1 MLLEFRAGNFLSFDV
16 QQSIRTATPSIGDG
30 TSYGGCSR
38 TMTVYGPNAS
48 GKSNLVRAVG
58 IARNLALNRAVKT
71 RGLRYGEYRGMA
83 RERNSHLEFVM
94 RTGGDTLAYGFE
106 TDLGTG
112 AVSEEWLYRLSPD
125 GDVPVYEIGSDR
137 TTACGSRTAL
147 ADIAADGCVEAS
159 EVMGWLSD
167 SLVVVSGRDPK
178 VSVPVRDDFVESLG
192 RDLERLD
199 TGIGDV
205 ETIRD
210 MAFAPSNPSR
220 RHDVMVTDIRS
231 GTATMVHPDGSAS
244 ELGFVHEHGH
254 VSGLRGESHGTA
266 RLVMLLS
273 LMSVPSGER
282 TAVVDDLDMSLHMLA
297 AREVLSMSGK
307 SEGLQILCTVSETDL
322 IRCGLVGREGMAV
335 MDMLGDRGRRG
346 SRIRMVSDYG
356 DMAGNVFDD
365 YADGRYG
372 SLPIFSDPVLE

>member
-16 QQSIRTATPSIGDG
+16 QQSIRTATPSIGVG
-30 TSYGGCSR
+30 TSYGECSR

-48 GKSNLVRAVG
+48 GKSNLVRAVRT
-58 IARNLALNRAVKT
+58 ARDLALNKRVGT

-125 GDVPVYEIGSDR
+125 SDIPLYEIGSDR
-137 TTACGSRTAL
+137 TSSCGRRTSL
-147 ADIAADGCVEAS
+147 TDMAADGCREAS
-159 EVMGWLSD
+159 EVMEWLSD
-167 SLVVVSGRDPK
+167 SLVIVSGRDPK

-192 RDLERLD
+192 RSLERLD
-199 TGIGDV
+199 TGIGHV
-205 ETIRD
+205 EAVRD
-210 MAFAPSNPSR
+210 MAFAPPDPDR

-231 GTATMVHPDGSAS
+231 GTATIVHPDGGAS

-254 VSGLRGESHGTA
+254 VSGLHGESHGTA

-273 LMSVPSGER
+273 LMSVPSGVR

-297 AREVLSMSGK
+297 AREILSMSGK

-335 MDMLGDRGRRG
+335 IDMLGDRGRRG
-346 SRIRMVSDYG
+346 SRIRMVSDYR
-356 DMAGNVFDD
+356 DAAENVFDD
-365 YADGRYG
+365 YANGRYG
-372 SLPIFSDPVLE
+372 SLPIFSDPVME

>member
-1 MLLEFRAGNFLSFDV
+1 MLVEFRAGNFLSFNE
-16 QQSIRTATPSIGDG
+16 QQSIRTATPSIGVG
-30 TSYGGCSR
+30 TSCGGCST

-58 IARNLALNRAVKT
+58 IARDLALNRAVRTK
-71 RGLRYGEYRGMA
+71 GLRYGEYRGMA
-83 RERNSHLEFVM
+83 REKNSHLEFVM

-125 GDVPVYEIGSDR
+125 GDIPIYEIGSDR

-147 ADIAADGCVEAS
+147 VDMAADGCREAS

-178 VSVPVRDDFVESLG
+178 VSVPVRDDFVKSLG
-192 RDLERLD
+192 RDLERLE
-199 TGIGDV
+199 TGIDRV
-205 ETIRD
+205 EAVRD
-210 MAFAPSNPSR
+210 MAFAPSDPSR

-254 VSGLRGESHGTA
+254 VSGLHCESHGTA

-297 AREVLSMSGK
+297 VREVLSISKK
-307 SEGLQILCTVSETDL
+307 SEGLQMLCTVSETDL

-335 MDMLGDRGRRG
+335 IDMLGDRGRRG
-346 SRIRMVSDYG
+346 SRIRMVSDYENTS
-356 DMAGNVFDD
+356 DNVFDE

-372 SLPIFSDPVLE
+372 SLPIFSDPVME

>member
-1 MLLEFRAGNFLSFDV
+1 MLLEFRASNFLSFDV

-38 TMTVYGPNAS
+38 TMTMYGPNAS

-58 IARNLALNRAVKT
+58 TARDLALNRAVRTK
-71 RGLRYGEYRGMA
+71 GLRYGEYRGMA
-83 RERNSHLEFVM
+83 REKNSHLEFVM

-106 TDLGTG
+106 TDLRTG

-125 GDVPVYEIGSDR
+125 GDIPIYEIGSDR

-147 ADIAADGCVEAS
+147 VDMAADGCREAS

-199 TGIGDV
+199 TGIDRV
-205 ETIRD
+205 EAVRD
-210 MAFAPSNPSR
+210 MAFTPSDLNR
-220 RHDVMVTDIRS
+220 CHDVMVTDIRS
-231 GTATMVHPDGSAS
+231 GTATIVHPDGDAS

-254 VSGLRGESHGTA
+254 VSGLHGETHGTA

-273 LMSVPSGER
+273 LMSVPSDER
-282 TAVVDDLDMSLHMLA
+282 TVVVDDLDMSLHMLA
-297 AREVLSMSGK
+297 AREVLSMSEK
-307 SEGLQILCTVSETDL
+307 SEGLQMLCTVSETDL

-335 MDMLGDRGRRG
+335 IDMLGDRGRRG

-356 DMAGNVFDD
+356 DTAGNVFDD

-372 SLPIFSDPVLE
+372 SLPIFSDPVME

>member
-1 MLLEFRAGNFLSFDV
+1 MLLEFRVSNILSFDGR
-16 QQSIRTATPSIGDG
+16 QSLRTAMPSIGDG

-58 IARNLALNRAVKT
+58 IARDLALNRAVKT
-71 RGLRYGEYRGMA
+71 RGLRHGEYRGMA
-83 RERNSHLEFVM
+83 RERNSHLEFVV

-112 AVSEEWLYRLSPD
+112 AIAEEWLYRLSPD
-125 GDVPVYEIGSDR
+125 GDIPVYETGSDR
-137 TTACGSRTAL
+137 TTTCGNRTAL
-147 ADIAADGCVEAS
+147 ADMADDCREAS
-159 EVMGWLSD
+159 EVMRWLSD

-178 VSVPVRDDFVESLG
+178 VSVPVRDGFIDSLG
-192 RDLERLD
+192 RDLECLD
-199 TGIGDV
+199 TGIGRV
-205 ETIRD
+205 EAVRD
-210 MAFAPSNPSR
+210 MAFAPSDPSR
-220 RHDVMVTDIRS
+220 CHDVMVTDIRS
-231 GTATMVHPDGSAS
+231 GTATIIHPDGSAS

-254 VSGLRGESHGTA
+254 VSGLHGESHGTA

-297 AREVLSMSGK
+297 AREVLSMFGK
-307 SEGLQILCTVSETDL
+307 SEGLQMLCTVSETDL

-335 MDMLGDRGRRG
+335 IDMLGDRGRRG

-356 DMAGNVFDD
+356 DSVGNVFDD

-372 SLPIFSDPVLE
+372 SLPIFTDPVLE